1 MTVKSSLLLVLCVGL
16 VALAVGCKK
25 KEPAPGPAAA
35 APAAPEF
42 AWQIDQFADLRILR
56 YQVPGFEA
64 LTPAQKELVYDLSEA
79 ALCGRDII
87 FDENYKYN
95 LTVRRTLDAI
105 VQGYKGDRN
114 DARWGEFM
122 VYVKRV
128 WFSNGIHHHYSNDKF
143 VPGFDA
149 DYFAS
154 LVKGSEGVSFP
165 LAEGQSVDG
174 FLAFLRPI
182 LFDPAVAAK
191 KVSQDSATDLVAN
204 SAVNF
209 YDGVTQPEVEAF
221 YGGIIDEKDPRPIS
235 YGLNSRLVK
244 KGGKVVEEVAS
255 LNGLYGPAIAK
266 IAFWLE
272 KAAGVAENEQQRKVI
287 EALVAYYKSGDL
299 KQFDAYNI
307 LWVEDLASLIDF
319 INGFIEVYN
328 DPLGRK
334 ASWESVV
341 NFKDLAATK
350 RADIISAN
358 AQWFEDH
365 SPVDAKYKKKEVKG
379 VSAKVITAAMLGGDC
394 YPSTPIGI
402 NLPNANWI
410 RKDFGSKSVTIENIT
425 YAYDQSSLKSPFG
438 PEFSYSEELLERARK
453 YGPLAGNIHTDLH
466 EVLGHGS
473 GQLMPGVGSES
484 LKNYHSAIE
493 ESRADLFALYY
504 IMDDKMIELG
514 LLPNADAA
522 KAEYDLDVR
531 NGLMTQ
537 LTRIQPGKTI
547 EEAHMR
553 SRAMVS
559 HWVNE
564 KGKAENVIGRV
575 TKDGKTYFVV
585 NDYQK
590 LRQLYGR
597 LLAEVQ
603 RITSE
608 GDYPAA
614 KALMEDYGVQVD
626 QDLHKEVLERY
637 AKLHLAP
644 YAGFV
649 NPVYTPVFENGRIV
663 DVKIS
668 LEEGYVEQMLR
679 YGRDYSFLPLR

>member
-1 MTVKSSLLLVLCVGL
+1 MNVRSSLWIVLCVALIGL
-16 VALAVGCKK
+16 ASGCKK
-25 KEPAPGPAAA
+25 KEPAPPPAAS
-35 APAAPEF
+35 APAAEF
-42 AWQIDQFADLRILR
+42 QWQIDQFADLRILR

-64 LTPAQKELVYDLSEA
+64 LTAAQKELIYYLSEA
-79 ALCGRDII
+79 AICGRDII
-87 FDENYKYN
+87 FDENCKYN
-95 LTVRRTLDAI
+95 LKVRRTLDAI

-114 DARWGEFM
+114 DPRWAEFM
-122 VYVKRV
+122 TYVKRV

-143 VPGFDA
+143 APGFDE
-149 DYFAS
+149 DYFAA
-154 LVKGSEGVSFP
+154 LVKGSEGATFP
-165 LAEGQSVDG
+165 VAEGESVDD
-174 FLAFLRPI
+174 LVAVLCPI
-182 LFDPAVAAK
+182 LFDPDVAPK
-191 KVSQDSATDLVAN
+191 KVSQDSTKDLVTN

-209 YDGVTQPEVEAF
+209 YEGVTQAEVEHF
-221 YGGIIDEKDPRPIS
+221 YQKIADKKDPTPIS

-244 KGGKVVEEVAS
+244 RDGLIVEQVAS
-255 LNGLYGPAIAK
+255 INGLYGPAIAK
-266 IAFWLE
+266 IVYWLE
-272 KAAGVAENEQQRKVI
+272 KAAGVAENEQQKNVV
-287 EALVAYYKSGDL
+287 EALIAYYKSGDL
-299 KQFDAYNI
+299 RQFDAYNI
-307 LWVEDLASLIDF
+307 LWVGDLSSLVDF
-319 INGFIEVYN
+319 VNGFIEVYN
-328 DPLGRK
+328 DPLGLK

-365 SPVDAKYKKKEVKG
+365 SPVDPKYKKKEVKG

-410 RKDFGSKSVTIENIT
+410 RKDYGSKSVTIENIT

-438 PEFSYSEELLERARK
+438 PEFTYSAELLDRARK

-493 ESRADLFALYY
+493 ESRADLFGLYY
-504 IMDDKMIELG
+504 IMDDKMVELG
-514 LLPNADAA
+514 LLPSKEAA
-522 KAEYDLDVR
+522 MAEYDIDVR

-537 LTRIQPGKTI
+537 LTRIQPGKTV

-559 HWVNE
+559 HWVYE
-564 KGKAENVIGRV
+564 KGKAENVIERV
-575 TKDGKTYFVV
+575 MKDGKTYFVV

-590 LRQLYGR
+590 LRTLYGR

-608 GDYPAA
+608 GDYEAA
-614 KALMEDYGVQVD
+614 KALIEDYGVQVD
-626 QDLHKEVLERY
+626 QALHKEVLERY
-637 AKLHLAP
+637 AKLNLAP

-649 NPVYTPVFENGRIV
+649 NPVYTPVTENGKIV
-663 DVKIS
+663 DVKVD
-668 LEEGYVEQMLR
+668 LTEGYVEQMLR
-679 YGRDYSFLPLR
+679 YGRDYSFLK